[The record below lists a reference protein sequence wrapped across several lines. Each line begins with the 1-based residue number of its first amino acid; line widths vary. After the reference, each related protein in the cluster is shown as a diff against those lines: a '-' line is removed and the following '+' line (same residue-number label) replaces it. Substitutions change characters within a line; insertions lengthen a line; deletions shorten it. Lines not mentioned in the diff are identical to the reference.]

1 VSEVILVTGGARSG
15 KSLYAEAL
23 ASKKSGPG
31 TETAEAT
38 EATEAA
44 EAGGKVLYLA
54 TAQITDEEMAD
65 RIRRHKGRRPE
76 SWLTWERHRDFAQIA
91 LTSASASVAQAS
103 ESAGAEGPPPADSY
117 DTILM
122 DDIGNLLMGVLFDE
136 IPDAD
141 TCALA
146 EFDRVEEIVVDELR
160 TLIDF
165 ARAQDKNLILVTN
178 EIGLGLVPAYRL
190 GRYYRDILG
199 RANRRTAELADRVVF
214 LVSGIPLTLKPLGEK

>member
-1 VSEVILVTGGARSG
+1 MSEVILVTGGARSG

-23 ASKKSGPG
+23 A
-31 TETAEAT
+31 TDAT
-38 EATEAA
+38 
-44 EAGGKVLYLA
+44 LYLA

-65 RIRRHKGRRPE
+65 RIRRHKDRRPE
-76 SWLTWERHRDFAQIA
+76 SWLTWERHRDFAQ
-91 LTSASASVAQAS
+91 LASVP
-103 ESAGAEGPPPADSY
+103 ESADAEWTPQADSY

-122 DDIGNLLMGVLFDE
+122 DDIGNLLMGVLFEE

-141 TCALA
+141 TCALEA
-146 EFDRVEEIVVDELR
+146 FDRVEEIVVDELK
-160 TLIDF
+160 TLIGF
-165 ARAQDKNLILVTN
+165 ARARDKDLILVTN

-214 LVSGIPLTLKPLGEK
+214 LVSGIPLTLKPSEK